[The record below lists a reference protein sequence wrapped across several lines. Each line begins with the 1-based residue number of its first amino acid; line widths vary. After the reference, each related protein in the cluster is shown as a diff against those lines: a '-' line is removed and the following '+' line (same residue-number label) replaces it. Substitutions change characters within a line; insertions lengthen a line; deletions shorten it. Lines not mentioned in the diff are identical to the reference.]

1 VAYGKTFSVDIDG
14 LERWGADLKKL
25 GRNQLP
31 LAIRRALRGK
41 GGEALVA
48 DMKSRAPFRT
58 GRLHAGIGIHVG
70 ARSRG
75 NFDDVEVG
83 FVGNLSHGHKG
94 GGRDQL
100 GAWIESGVK
109 PHTIE
114 ARDGGSLSIGSGQ
127 YERVEHP
134 GFKGRKIASTA
145 MGSAEWRVLAAI
157 VDEIDLMIGGN

>member
-1 VAYGKTFSVDIDG
+1 MGGGLAITVEG
-14 LERWGADLKKL
+14 LEKLGADLEAL
-25 GRNQLP
+25 GRNKLP

-41 GGEALVA
+41 GGEALA
-48 DMKSRAPFRT
+48 AEMRLRAPVRS
-58 GRLHAGIGIHVG
+58 GRLVAGIGIHVG

-75 NFDDVEVG
+75 HADDVEVG
-83 FVGNLSHGHKG
+83 FVGDLSHGYRG

-114 ARDGGSLSIGSGQ
+114 ARNGGSLSIGNGQ

-134 GFKGRKIASTA
+134 GFKGRKIASKSIA
-145 MGSAEWRVLAAI
+145 AAEWEVLAAV
-157 VDEIDLMIGGN
+157 VDEIDMMIGGH